1 MFAKNTSDYLR
12 ILGSNPYDKGNTS
25 QICTACIS
33 IFDASEELDA
43 STYNLYREKS
53 EISPKIFSK
62 LKVIGKGL
70 SKLTKSDR
78 RDVIKRLPESYSTI
92 HVLFSLKPEEV
103 VTGVKR
109 GDITPSLSIRS
120 AKDYVARVKY
130 PAKFALDGEK
140 GKWGYK
146 QENLFKIVRQQDQVL
161 SEELLLDLKDEL
173 RKICTKY
180 GVNIQD
186 ANAKGVETLRKQERS
201 EKGVF
206 WRLILEKELDK
217 KMDRTKNRPL
227 PTNRI
232 SKTYSTI
239 ISIIFMLIGLA
250 SMTLY
255 FNLITGLLSLA
266 SLLLYT
272 FIYTPLKRVGPIAVF
287 VGAIPGALPPLI
299 GWVAFSGEISVEAI
313 IIFSIQ
319 FIWQFPHFWA
329 IAWIYHDDYKKVGFK
344 LLPSKGE
351 KNFNTALNIM
361 TYTLFLIP
369 LGLLPTIF
377 GITGI
382 ISGAVAV
389 LCAILFLAQT
399 FKLFKDYSRSSALKI
414 MFGSFIY
421 LPIVQ
426 ISFILDKI

>member
-1 MFAKNTSDYLR
+1 MILTTSKTIFA
-12 ILGSNPYDKGNTS
+12 I
-25 QICTACIS
+25 
-33 IFDASEELDA
+33 
-43 STYNLYREKS
+43 EK
-53 EISPKIFSK
+53 IMNA
-62 LKVIGKGL
+62 LKVIFELTKFRLSFLVSFSAIFGFILASDNFNFIDLLVLGL
-70 SKLTKSDR
+70 SSYLVTAAS
-78 RDVIKRLPESYSTI
+78 VINN
-92 HVLFSLKPEEV
+92 
-103 VTGVKR
+103 
-109 GDITPSLSIRS
+109 
-120 AKDYVARVKY
+120 
-130 PAKFALDGEK
+130 
-140 GKWGYK
+140 
-146 QENLFKIVRQQDQVL
+146 Q
-161 SEELLLDLKDEL
+161 
-173 RKICTKY
+173 
-180 GVNIQD
+180 
-186 ANAKGVETLRKQERS
+186 
-201 EKGVF
+201 
-206 WRLILEKELDK
+206 ILEKELDK

-232 SKTYSTI
+232 SKINSTI
-239 ISIIFMLIGLA
+239 ISIILMLIGLA
-250 SMTLY
+250 SITFY
-255 FNLITGLLSLA
+255 FNLLAGILSLS

-272 FIYTPLKRVGPIAVF
+272 FVYTPLKKVGPIAVF

-299 GWVAFSGEISVEAI
+299 GWVAFSGEISIEAI

-426 ISFILDKI
+426 ISFIIDKI

>member
-1 MFAKNTSDYLR
+1 MILTTSKTIFA
-12 ILGSNPYDKGNTS
+12 I
-25 QICTACIS
+25 
-33 IFDASEELDA
+33 
-43 STYNLYREKS
+43 EK
-53 EISPKIFSK
+53 IMKA
-62 LKVIGKGL
+62 LKVIFELTKFRLSFLVSFSAIVGFILASDNFNFIDLLVLGL
-70 SKLTKSDR
+70 SGYLVTAAS
-78 RDVIKRLPESYSTI
+78 VINN
-92 HVLFSLKPEEV
+92 
-103 VTGVKR
+103 
-109 GDITPSLSIRS
+109 
-120 AKDYVARVKY
+120 
-130 PAKFALDGEK
+130 
-140 GKWGYK
+140 
-146 QENLFKIVRQQDQVL
+146 Q
-161 SEELLLDLKDEL
+161 
-173 RKICTKY
+173 
-180 GVNIQD
+180 
-186 ANAKGVETLRKQERS
+186 
-201 EKGVF
+201 
-206 WRLILEKELDK
+206 ILEKELDK
-217 KMDRTKNRPL
+217 KMERTKNRPL

-232 SKTYSTI
+232 SKINSTI
-239 ISIIFMLIGLA
+239 ISIILMLIGLA
-250 SMTLY
+250 SITFY
-255 FNLITGLLSLA
+255 FNLLAGILSLS

-272 FIYTPLKRVGPIAVF
+272 FVYTPLKKVGPIAVF

-299 GWVAFSGEISVEAI
+299 GWVAFSGEISIEAI

-382 ISGAVAV
+382 ISGGIAVF
-389 LCAILFLAQT
+389 CAILFLAQT

-426 ISFILDKI
+426 ISFIIDKI

>member
-1 MFAKNTSDYLR
+1 MIHTTSKTIFA
-12 ILGSNPYDKGNTS
+12 I
-25 QICTACIS
+25 
-33 IFDASEELDA
+33 
-43 STYNLYREKS
+43 EKIMS
-53 EISPKIFSK
+53 V
-62 LKVIGKGL
+62 LKVIFELTKFRLSFLVSFSAIVGFILASDNFIFIDLLVLGL
-70 SKLTKSDR
+70 SGYLVTAAS
-78 RDVIKRLPESYSTI
+78 VINN
-92 HVLFSLKPEEV
+92 
-103 VTGVKR
+103 
-109 GDITPSLSIRS
+109 
-120 AKDYVARVKY
+120 
-130 PAKFALDGEK
+130 
-140 GKWGYK
+140 
-146 QENLFKIVRQQDQVL
+146 Q
-161 SEELLLDLKDEL
+161 
-173 RKICTKY
+173 
-180 GVNIQD
+180 
-186 ANAKGVETLRKQERS
+186 
-201 EKGVF
+201 
-206 WRLILEKELDK
+206 ILEKELDK

-232 SKTYSTI
+232 TKTNSTI
-239 ISIIFMLIGLA
+239 ISIIFMVIGLVT
-250 SMTLY
+250 MTVY
-255 FNLITGLLSLA
+255 FNFTSGLLSLA

-272 FIYTPLKRVGPIAVF
+272 FVYTPLKKVGPIAVF

-299 GWVAFSGEISVEAI
+299 GWVAFSGVISIEAI

-369 LGLLPTIF
+369 LGLLPTVF

-382 ISGAVAV
+382 ISGAIAV
-389 LCAILFLAQT
+389 FCAILFLAQT

>member
-1 MFAKNTSDYLR
+1 MIHTTSKTIFA
-12 ILGSNPYDKGNTS
+12 I
-25 QICTACIS
+25 
-33 IFDASEELDA
+33 
-43 STYNLYREKS
+43 EKIMS
-53 EISPKIFSK
+53 A
-62 LKVIGKGL
+62 LKVIFELTKFRLSFLVSFSAIVGFILASDNFIFIDLLVLGL
-70 SKLTKSDR
+70 SGYLVTAAS
-78 RDVIKRLPESYSTI
+78 VINN
-92 HVLFSLKPEEV
+92 
-103 VTGVKR
+103 
-109 GDITPSLSIRS
+109 
-120 AKDYVARVKY
+120 
-130 PAKFALDGEK
+130 
-140 GKWGYK
+140 
-146 QENLFKIVRQQDQVL
+146 Q
-161 SEELLLDLKDEL
+161 
-173 RKICTKY
+173 
-180 GVNIQD
+180 
-186 ANAKGVETLRKQERS
+186 
-201 EKGVF
+201 
-206 WRLILEKELDK
+206 ILEKELDK

-232 SKTYSTI
+232 TKTNSTI
-239 ISIIFMLIGLA
+239 ISIIFMVIGLVT
-250 SMTLY
+250 MTVY
-255 FNLITGLLSLA
+255 FNFTSGLLSLA

-272 FIYTPLKRVGPIAVF
+272 FVYTPLKKVGPIAVF
-287 VGAIPGALPPLI
+287 VGAIPGALPPLS
-299 GWVAFSGEISVEAI
+299 GWVAFSGVISIEAI

-369 LGLLPTIF
+369 LGLLPTVF

-382 ISGAVAV
+382 ISGAIAV
-389 LCAILFLAQT
+389 FCAILFLAQT

>member
-1 MFAKNTSDYLR
+1 MILTTSKTIFAIEK
-12 ILGSNPYDKGNTS
+12 IM
-25 QICTACIS
+25 S
-33 IFDASEELDA
+33 I
-43 STYNLYREKS
+43 
-53 EISPKIFSK
+53 
-62 LKVIGKGL
+62 LKVIFE
-70 SKLTKSDR
+70 LTKFRLSFLVSFSAIFGFILASDNFY
-78 RDVIKRLPESYSTI
+78 I
-92 HVLFSLKPEEV
+92 
-103 VTGVKR
+103 
-109 GDITPSLSIRS
+109 
-120 AKDYVARVKY
+120 
-130 PAKFALDGEK
+130 
-140 GKWGYK
+140 
-146 QENLFKIVRQQDQVL
+146 
-161 SEELLLDLKDEL
+161 LDLIVL
-173 RKICTKY
+173 GISGYLVTAAS
-180 GVNIQD
+180 VINNQ
-186 ANAKGVETLRKQERS
+186 
-201 EKGVF
+201 
-206 WRLILEKELDK
+206 ILEKDLDS
-217 KMDRTKNRPL
+217 KMDRTKDRPL

-232 SKTYSTI
+232 SKRNSLI
-239 ISIIFMLIGLA
+239 ISVFFMVIGLTI
-250 SMTLY
+250 MTLY
-255 FNLITGLLSLA
+255 FNMVAGLLSLV

-287 VGAIPGALPPLI
+287 IGAIPGALPPLI
-299 GWVAFSGEISVEAI
+299 GWVAFSGEITIEAI

>member
-1 MFAKNTSDYLR
+1 MIHTTSKTIFA
-12 ILGSNPYDKGNTS
+12 I
-25 QICTACIS
+25 
-33 IFDASEELDA
+33 
-43 STYNLYREKS
+43 EKIMS
-53 EISPKIFSK
+53 A
-62 LKVIGKGL
+62 LKVIFELTKFRLSFLVSFSAIVGFILASDNFIFIDLLVLGL
-70 SKLTKSDR
+70 SGYLVTAAS
-78 RDVIKRLPESYSTI
+78 VINN
-92 HVLFSLKPEEV
+92 
-103 VTGVKR
+103 
-109 GDITPSLSIRS
+109 
-120 AKDYVARVKY
+120 
-130 PAKFALDGEK
+130 
-140 GKWGYK
+140 
-146 QENLFKIVRQQDQVL
+146 Q
-161 SEELLLDLKDEL
+161 
-173 RKICTKY
+173 
-180 GVNIQD
+180 
-186 ANAKGVETLRKQERS
+186 
-201 EKGVF
+201 
-206 WRLILEKELDK
+206 ILEKELDK

-232 SKTYSTI
+232 TKTNSTI
-239 ISIIFMLIGLA
+239 ISIIFMVIGLVT
-250 SMTLY
+250 MTVY
-255 FNLITGLLSLA
+255 FNFTSGLLSLA

-272 FIYTPLKRVGPIAVF
+272 FVYTPLKKVGPIAVF

-299 GWVAFSGEISVEAI
+299 GWVAFSGVISIEAI

-369 LGLLPTIF
+369 LGLLPTVF

-382 ISGAVAV
+382 ISGAIAV

>member
-1 MFAKNTSDYLR
+1 MILTTSKTIFA
-12 ILGSNPYDKGNTS
+12 I
-25 QICTACIS
+25 
-33 IFDASEELDA
+33 
-43 STYNLYREKS
+43 EK
-53 EISPKIFSK
+53 IMRV
-62 LKVIGKGL
+62 LKVIFE
-70 SKLTKSDR
+70 LTKFRLSFLVSFSAIVGFILASDNFYII
-78 RDVIKRLPESYSTI
+78 DLIVLGISGYLVTAASVINN
-92 HVLFSLKPEEV
+92 
-103 VTGVKR
+103 
-109 GDITPSLSIRS
+109 
-120 AKDYVARVKY
+120 
-130 PAKFALDGEK
+130 
-140 GKWGYK
+140 
-146 QENLFKIVRQQDQVL
+146 Q
-161 SEELLLDLKDEL
+161 
-173 RKICTKY
+173 
-180 GVNIQD
+180 
-186 ANAKGVETLRKQERS
+186 
-201 EKGVF
+201 
-206 WRLILEKELDK
+206 ILEKDLDS
-217 KMDRTKNRPL
+217 KMDRTKDRPL

-232 SKTYSTI
+232 SKLNSLITSVF
-239 ISIIFMLIGLA
+239 FMVIGLTT
-250 SMTLY
+250 MTLY
-255 FNLITGLLSLA
+255 FNMVAGLLSLV

-287 VGAIPGALPPLI
+287 IGAIPGALPPLI
-299 GWVAFSGEISVEAI
+299 GWVAFSGEITIEAI

-426 ISFILDKI
+426 ISYILDKI

>member
-1 MFAKNTSDYLR
+1 MILTTSKTIFAIEK
-12 ILGSNPYDKGNTS
+12 IM
-25 QICTACIS
+25 S
-33 IFDASEELDA
+33 I
-43 STYNLYREKS
+43 
-53 EISPKIFSK
+53 
-62 LKVIGKGL
+62 LKVIFE
-70 SKLTKSDR
+70 LTKFRLSFLVSFSAIFGFILASDNFY
-78 RDVIKRLPESYSTI
+78 I
-92 HVLFSLKPEEV
+92 
-103 VTGVKR
+103 
-109 GDITPSLSIRS
+109 
-120 AKDYVARVKY
+120 
-130 PAKFALDGEK
+130 
-140 GKWGYK
+140 
-146 QENLFKIVRQQDQVL
+146 
-161 SEELLLDLKDEL
+161 LDLIVL
-173 RKICTKY
+173 GISGYLVTAAS
-180 GVNIQD
+180 VINNQ
-186 ANAKGVETLRKQERS
+186 
-201 EKGVF
+201 
-206 WRLILEKELDK
+206 ILEKDLDS
-217 KMDRTKNRPL
+217 KMDRTKDRPL

-232 SKTYSTI
+232 SKRNSLITSVF
-239 ISIIFMLIGLA
+239 FMVIGLTI
-250 SMTLY
+250 MTLY
-255 FNLITGLLSLA
+255 FNMVAGLLSLV

-287 VGAIPGALPPLI
+287 IGAIPGALPPLI
-299 GWVAFSGEISVEAI
+299 GWVAFSGEISIEAI

-344 LLPSKGE
+344 LLPSIGE

>member
-1 MFAKNTSDYLR
+1 MILTTSKTIFAIEK
-12 ILGSNPYDKGNTS
+12 IM
-25 QICTACIS
+25 S
-33 IFDASEELDA
+33 I
-43 STYNLYREKS
+43 
-53 EISPKIFSK
+53 
-62 LKVIGKGL
+62 LKVIFE
-70 SKLTKSDR
+70 LTKFRLSFLVSFSAIFGFILASDNFY
-78 RDVIKRLPESYSTI
+78 I
-92 HVLFSLKPEEV
+92 
-103 VTGVKR
+103 
-109 GDITPSLSIRS
+109 
-120 AKDYVARVKY
+120 
-130 PAKFALDGEK
+130 
-140 GKWGYK
+140 
-146 QENLFKIVRQQDQVL
+146 
-161 SEELLLDLKDEL
+161 LDLL
-173 RKICTKY
+173 VLGISGYLVTAAS
-180 GVNIQD
+180 VINNQ
-186 ANAKGVETLRKQERS
+186 
-201 EKGVF
+201 
-206 WRLILEKELDK
+206 ILEKDLDS
-217 KMDRTKNRPL
+217 KMDRTKDRPL

-232 SKTYSTI
+232 SKRNSLI
-239 ISIIFMLIGLA
+239 ISVFFMVIGLTI
-250 SMTLY
+250 MTLY
-255 FNLITGLLSLA
+255 FNMVAGLLSLV

-287 VGAIPGALPPLI
+287 IGAIPGALPPLI
-299 GWVAFSGEISVEAI
+299 GWVAFSGEISIEAI

>member
-1 MFAKNTSDYLR
+1 MILTTSKTIFA
-12 ILGSNPYDKGNTS
+12 I
-25 QICTACIS
+25 
-33 IFDASEELDA
+33 
-43 STYNLYREKS
+43 EKIMS
-53 EISPKIFSK
+53 V
-62 LKVIGKGL
+62 LKVIFE
-70 SKLTKSDR
+70 LTKFRLSFLVSFSAIVGFILASDNSYII
-78 RDVIKRLPESYSTI
+78 DLIVLGISGYLVTAASVINN
-92 HVLFSLKPEEV
+92 
-103 VTGVKR
+103 
-109 GDITPSLSIRS
+109 
-120 AKDYVARVKY
+120 
-130 PAKFALDGEK
+130 
-140 GKWGYK
+140 
-146 QENLFKIVRQQDQVL
+146 Q
-161 SEELLLDLKDEL
+161 
-173 RKICTKY
+173 
-180 GVNIQD
+180 
-186 ANAKGVETLRKQERS
+186 
-201 EKGVF
+201 
-206 WRLILEKELDK
+206 ILEKDLDS
-217 KMDRTKNRPL
+217 KMDRTKDRPL

-232 SKTYSTI
+232 SKRNSLITSVF
-239 ISIIFMLIGLA
+239 FMVIGLTT
-250 SMTLY
+250 MTLY
-255 FNLITGLLSLA
+255 FNMVAGLLSLV
-266 SLLLYT
+266 SLLIYT

-287 VGAIPGALPPLI
+287 IGAIPGALPPLI
-299 GWVAFSGEISVEAI
+299 GWVAFSGEISIEAI

>member
-1 MFAKNTSDYLR
+1 MILTTSKTIFALENLMSTLKVVFQLTKFRLSFLVSFSAIFGFVLASDSFR
-12 ILGSNPYDKGNTS
+12 ILDLL
-25 QICTACIS
+25 I
-33 IFDASEELDA
+33 L
-43 STYNLYREKS
+43 
-53 EISPKIFSK
+53 
-62 LKVIGKGL
+62 GL
-70 SKLTKSDR
+70 SGYLVTASS
-78 RDVIKRLPESYSTI
+78 VINN
-92 HVLFSLKPEEV
+92 
-103 VTGVKR
+103 
-109 GDITPSLSIRS
+109 
-120 AKDYVARVKY
+120 
-130 PAKFALDGEK
+130 
-140 GKWGYK
+140 
-146 QENLFKIVRQQDQVL
+146 Q
-161 SEELLLDLKDEL
+161 
-173 RKICTKY
+173 
-180 GVNIQD
+180 
-186 ANAKGVETLRKQERS
+186 
-201 EKGVF
+201 
-206 WRLILEKELDK
+206 ILEKDLDK
-217 KMDRTKNRPL
+217 KMDRTKKRPL
-227 PTNRI
+227 PTNKI
-232 SKTYSTI
+232 TKNNSLI
-239 ISIIFMLIGLA
+239 ISLIFMFFGLFL
-250 SMTLY
+250 MLFF
-255 FNLITGLLSLA
+255 FNIIACLLSLV
-266 SLLLYT
+266 SLILYT
-272 FIYTPLKRVGPIAVF
+272 FVYTPLKRIGPIAVF

-299 GWVAFSGEISVEAI
+299 GWVAFSGEITIEAI

-382 ISGAVAV
+382 VSGAIAV